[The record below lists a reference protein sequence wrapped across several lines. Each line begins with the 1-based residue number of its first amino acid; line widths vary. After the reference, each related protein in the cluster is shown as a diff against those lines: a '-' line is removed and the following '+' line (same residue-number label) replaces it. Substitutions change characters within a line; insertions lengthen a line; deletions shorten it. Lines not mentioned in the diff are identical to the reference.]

1 MGYCGKCGS
10 ELKEDAEA
18 CPFCGAVQRKEGMN
32 KRKMKGYGEKVS
44 IQFEKEDIRENK
56 AVAVLAYLGI
66 LVVVPLF
73 FAKDSKFARFHAGQG
88 LAVLAASV
96 GYNIIVGITGKILT
110 MFSWWFYYLVGP
122 MRMAGSV
129 FLVLSVMGIVNAAN
143 GEARELPVVGKWIV
157 LK

>member
-1 MGYCGKCGS
+1 MSYCGRCGS
-10 ELKEDAEA
+10 ELKEGAEA
-18 CPFCGAVQRKEGMN
+18 CQVCGAVQGKEGLN

-44 IQFEKEDIRENK
+44 IQFEKEDIQENK

-66 LVVVPLF
+66 LVAIPLF
-73 FAKDSKFARFHAGQG
+73 FAKESKFARFHAGQG

-96 GYNIIVGITGKILT
+96 GYNIMVGIAGKILT
-110 MFSWWFYYLVGP
+110 MFSWWFYYLIGP
-122 MRMAGSV
+122 MRMAGAV

-143 GEARELPVVGKWIV
+143 GEARELPIIGKWKL